1 MDTALFLPAPVLAD
15 AIATGVAVASAGTW
29 SVIYAN
35 PVFTRWF
42 PPTGEGLAE
51 RLAGIDEALARRRLG
66 ERGFFVFETE
76 RRVGARTF
84 VLEVSLR
91 RQADG
96 TLLVEVHDESKRRQ
110 AECMLDSYSQLAEK
124 NRRALEQEKARVERL
139 LLNVMPRAVLQE
151 MRDFG
156 TVSPQRFEA
165 ASVLMLDFVNF
176 SEMAIVRDPSAL
188 VAELN
193 DVFSAFDR
201 ISEMFDCERI
211 KTNGDS
217 YMAVSGMP
225 EISAD
230 HAGNVARAATRM
242 RGYLERRNRSNT
254 NLWRCRIG
262 IATGPLVGSIVGVNK
277 YVYDV
282 FGPAVNLAA
291 RLERIATPMQIMA
304 SQEMASLLGAEF
316 TFEPRQVCQLK
327 GFGEQQVY
335 ELVG

>member
-1 MDTALFLPAPVLAD
+1 MDTAIFSPAANLAD
-15 AIATGVAVASAGTW
+15 AMATGVAVASGEAW

-35 PVFTRWF
+35 PAFTRWF
-42 PPTGEGLAE
+42 PPAGEGLAG
-51 RLAGIDEALARRRLG
+51 RLGPFDEPLARRRVG
-66 ERGFFVFETE
+66 ERGVHVFDTE
-76 RRVGARTF
+76 RRIGARTF
-84 VLEVSLR
+84 CLEVSLR
-91 RQADG
+91 SQADG
-96 TLLVEVHDESKRRQ
+96 TLLVEAHDESKRRK

-124 NRRALEQEKARVERL
+124 NMRALEQEKARVERL

-176 SEMAIVRDPSAL
+176 SEMTIVRDPAAL

-201 ISEMFDCERI
+201 ISEMFECERI

-225 EISAD
+225 ETSVD
-230 HAGNVARAATRM
+230 HAGNIARAAIRM

-291 RLERIATPMQIMA
+291 RLERVAAPMQIMT
-304 SQEMASLLGAEF
+304 SQEMVSLLGPAF
-316 TFEPRQVCQLK
+316 TFAPRQVCELK
-327 GFGEQQVY
+327 GFGSQQVH
-335 ELVG
+335 ELIG